1 MAKYWR
7 KDITGQE
14 EMYEGE
20 TLEILFLLQFLD
32 EKDYGVY
39 IDEEGCYCYNDSF
52 SIVDEE
58 EEE

>member
-14 EMYEGE
+14 EMIEGE
-20 TLEILFLLQFLD
+20 TLEILFMLQFLD

-39 IDEEGCYCYNDSF
+39 ISEEGHYCYPESF
-52 SIVDEE
+52 LVEDEE
-58 EEE
+58 EDD